1 MTYALSIVFGGI
13 VGFALGLT
21 GGGGSLLAVP
31 LLVYG
36 LSIAP
41 REAIGIS
48 LAAVGATALLG
59 AVPRWRRGQLD
70 TRTGLLFALAGMI
83 GAPLGIWVATLIP
96 EALLLALFALLMLGI
111 ATQMWIRAPATQPA
125 GAIAATCERT
135 ESDRLQFTTPCATI
149 LLSAGVLTGFLSGMF
164 GVGGGFVIVPALV
177 LVSRMPIHRAVATS
191 LLVIVLVSLSG
202 VTSHV
207 VAGRDIAWD
216 ITGLFVAGGFL
227 GMQLGSNLA
236 EKLSGPR
243 LQRVFAIGIIVVA
256 TWILAKSLT

>member
-1 MTYALSIVFGGI
+1 MTYALSIVFGGL

-48 LAAVGATALLG
+48 LAAVGFTALLG
-59 AVPRWRRGQLD
+59 VIPRWHSGQVEAG
-70 TRTGLLFALAGMI
+70 TGVLFALAGMV
-83 GAPLGIWVATLIP
+83 GAPFGTWVATLIP
-96 EALLLALFALLMLGI
+96 EALLLTLFALLML
-111 ATQMWIRAPATQPA
+111 
-125 GAIAATCERT
+125 AIAARMWLDAPGTQPTSSIATTCER
-135 ESDRLQFTTPCATI
+135 SDSGQLQLTTPCAI
-149 LLSAGVLTGFLSGMF
+149 LLLSVGVLTGFLSGMF

-177 LVSRMPIHRAVATS
+177 LFSRMPIHRAVATS

-202 VTSHV
+202 VTSYV
-207 VAGRDIAWD
+207 VAGREIAWD

-227 GMQLGSNLA
+227 GMQLGGSFTQII
-236 EKLSGPR
+236 SGPR
-243 LQRVFAIGIIVVA
+243 LQRVFATGIVVVA

>member
-1 MTYALSIVFGGI
+1 MTFALSIAFGGI

-48 LAAVGATALLG
+48 LAAVGVTALLG
-59 AVPRWRRGQLD
+59 VVPRWRSGQVEAG
-70 TRTGLLFALAGMI
+70 TGLLFALAGMV
-83 GAPLGIWVATLIP
+83 GAPLGTWVAALIP
-96 EALLLALFALLMLGI
+96 EAFLLTLFALLMLSI
-111 ATQMWIRAPATQPA
+111 ATRMWINEPGTQPTS
-125 GAIAATCERT
+125 AIATICERS
-135 ESDRLQFTTPCATI
+135 ESGQLQLTTPCAII
-149 LLSAGVLTGFLSGMF
+149 LLSVGVLTGFLSGMF

-177 LVSRMPIHRAVATS
+177 LFSQMPIHRAVATS

-207 VAGRDIAWD
+207 VAGRGIAWD
-216 ITGLFVAGGFL
+216 VTGLFVAGGFL
-227 GMQLGSNLA
+227 GMLLGGRFS
-236 EKLSGPR
+236 EKISGPR
-243 LQRVFAIGIIVVA
+243 LQKVFAAGIVIVA
-256 TWILAKSLT
+256 SWILAKSLT